1 MTIKHAHR
9 LLVSLITVSALASC
23 GGNTHELG
31 EAPDAASPGAGSTS
45 VSTVVGGNGGG
56 GLSAIDAAVAGNTGG
71 SPGGTTAQGGNI
83 VPTGGGGVTGAGGV
97 GGSST
102 ASSMCCNALYCPSGY
117 SLIGPSG
124 SATCPAGFDCSTFV
138 ACGCNQVLCA
148 KTPDGGAIAGGG
160 NSGGS
165 GKGGTGGSG
174 GATGAGGASG
184 SSSSCMPAL
193 SCNWCGGET
202 LKDAN
207 GCVAGYRCANGIDP
221 CKTSSCSAFAP
232 CPDGQT
238 CSNMLCWPN
247 DGGAGDTGGTDGSGG
262 SGGSSGSSCPRLPS
276 CNWCSGQEVYDAS
289 GCVTGWRCA
298 NGIDPCKA
306 NSCGA
311 SNPCGV
317 GQTCRN
323 LLCWPNDGDAGSGK

>member
-1 MTIKHAHR
+1 MTIKHSHQ

-45 VSTVVGGNGGG
+45 VSSAVGGNGGS
-56 GLSAIDAAVAGNTGG
+56 SAMDAAVAGSAGG
-71 SPGGTTAQGGNI
+71 SSTQGGATSPDGTTAQGGK
-83 VPTGGGGVTGAGGV
+83 TASGGATGAGGV

-148 KTPDGGAIAGGG
+148 RAPDGGAIAGGG
-160 NSGGS
+160 GSGSGGM
-165 GKGGTGGSG
+165 GGSG
-174 GATGAGGASG
+174 GATKTGGASG
-184 SSSSCMPAL
+184 SSCTAAL
-193 SCNWCGGET
+193 SCNWCSGESV
-202 LKDAN
+202 KDAN
-207 GCVAGYRCANGIDP
+207 GCVTGYRCANGVDP

-238 CSNMLCWPN
+238 CSNMLCWSN

-276 CNWCSGQEVYDAS
+276 CNWCAGEEIHDAS

-298 NGIDPCKA
+298 NGVDPCKTS
-306 NSCGA
+306 SCSA

-323 LLCWPNDGDAGSGK
+323 LLCWPNDGGTGSDGR